1 MPTEEE
7 LSDEPLLHLESGG
20 RSRRFAT
27 AEKILQRRCWTKPVV
42 SVVPRDLDAFEIGRG
57 AFVEAVERCDK
68 AHAWQHALSLHQL
81 MLEEGYGYSLSGFH
95 ALLMKEQEQAF
106 ASASRQKLQNWQRA
120 VHSLELMNLYD
131 IFPSSITI
139 SLLISCCRRGN
150 EWRWPLT
157 FMMSHLEE
165 TKKGT
170 HQLTG
175 QGLQGIQ
182 VGRDLPG
189 IQRHGGGCNDEG
201 FRSEMAE
208 VPGAFVR
215 IFSLTC
221 RDHIRHLGV

>member
-1 MPTEEE
+1 MK
-7 LSDEPLLHLESGG
+7 LIQLHQ
-20 RSRRFAT
+20 
-27 AEKILQRRCWTKPVV
+27 KILQRRCWTKPVV

-57 AFVEAVERCDK
+57 AFVQAVERCDK

-95 ALLMKEQEQAF
+95 ALLMKEQELSAS
-106 ASASRQKLQNWQRA
+106 ASASRRQNWQSA

-150 EWRWPLT
+150 EWRWPLN

-170 HQLTG
+170 HQLTDSHSMG
-175 QGLQGIQ
+175 SVIGTLVVVSTIFFIFTPKIGEMIQ
-182 VGRDLPG
+182 FDY
-189 IQRHGGGCNDEG
+189 CK
-201 FRSEMAE
+201 
-208 VPGAFVR
+208 
-215 IFSLTC
+215 IFSKWV
-221 RDHIRHLGV
+221 G

>member
-1 MPTEEE
+1 MK
-7 LSDEPLLHLESGG
+7 LIQLHQ
-20 RSRRFAT
+20 
-27 AEKILQRRCWTKPVV
+27 KILQRRCWTKPVV

-57 AFVEAVERCDK
+57 AFVQAVERCDK

-95 ALLMKEQEQAF
+95 ALLMKEQELS
-106 ASASRQKLQNWQRA
+106 ASASRRQNWQSA

-150 EWRWPLT
+150 EWRWPLN

-170 HQLTG
+170 HQLTDSHSMG
-175 QGLQGIQ
+175 SVIGTL
-182 VGRDLPG
+182 VVV
-189 IQRHGGGCNDEG
+189 
-201 FRSEMAE
+201 ST
-208 VPGAFVR
+208 
-215 IFSLTC
+215 IFF
-221 RDHIRHLGV
+221 